1 MSRLT
6 YQYGPAS
13 FYERGAP
20 RSVETPD
27 MRSERQTRLC
37 GVGPTWLTVR
47 GQRGCPRD
55 SHHVTPIEMDRPRL
69 RAVLVDMDGTLVDS
83 EPRHIEAHRRNLAA
97 HGIVSSDEALRANI
111 GLSDRVFY
119 ASLSARAGAG
129 GFVAVAPDID
139 RWLADK
145 TDLLIAMHESEG
157 LSLRPGV
164 EAFLAHVESL
174 ALPMYVRAPCSAC
187 VRLLLSSTCPHAR
200 TRLCLWCARARS
212 TRRWRTEYHAARCVV
227 TSSERRLVCRVQ

>member
-1 MSRLT
+1 MS
-6 YQYGPAS
+6 Q
-13 FYERGAP
+13 
-20 RSVETPD
+20 
-27 MRSERQTRLC
+27 
-37 GVGPTWLTVR
+37 
-47 GQRGCPRD
+47 GCPRD
-55 SHHVTPIEMDRPRL
+55 SNHVTQL
-69 RAVLVDMDGTLVDS
+69 RWTSAPCLLVDMDGTLVDS

-119 ASLSARAGAG
+119 ATLSARAGAG

-139 RWLADK
+139 RWLAEK

-200 TRLCLWCARARS
+200 TRFLFVVCARTVHASVAHRVSRCQMRRHELRAASGMPRAVECVLARVRAS
-212 TRRWRTEYHAARCVV
+212 WFGGVAGSRFPDRVWLVRPAAPA
-227 TSSERRLVCRVQ
+227 RVSRGL